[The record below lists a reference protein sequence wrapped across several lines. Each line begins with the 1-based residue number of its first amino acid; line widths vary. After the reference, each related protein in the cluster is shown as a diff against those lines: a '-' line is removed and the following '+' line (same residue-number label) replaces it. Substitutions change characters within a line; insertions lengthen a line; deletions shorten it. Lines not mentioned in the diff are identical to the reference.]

1 MNSLNSSPNASRNA
15 SNPSIN
21 FASNDT
27 HAISEN
33 CRARCE
39 QNRCGSEENRTQCEE
54 NQRISEENRRSSDVN
69 RTQSGENQCSSEETR
84 ETRTQG
90 EETRNQCEENQ
101 RISEETRTRGEGNR
115 RISGETRSCP
125 VPRYR
130 SETVLT
136 FVNILDFISLNAA
149 TLVSLDLSL
158 TLIDNESLSQL
169 ATVEGL
175 RLRELRLV
183 SCDQVSNEG
192 FVQLFRHQPDL
203 LRLDLSS
210 CSRLTDLSV
219 LALVSSCTRL
229 QSLRIRN
236 CAGLTDVS
244 TRDLN
249 RVLSSLQ
256 HVDISHCNQIT
267 GAGLAQMF
275 ASPAPHLHSLIL
287 SGLNLTPALFLPLPS
302 QCTQI
307 RVLDLSFCFTTVTD
321 ETLGAV
327 FRHCPCLT
335 ELSLVLCDAVT
346 DFGLMGLNRN
356 ASDNGSYFSSSSL
369 ENQVGSSDSN
379 LSDKLRTIASERY
392 CRDEI
397 NYTYREP
404 SVAST
409 RSRSGSF
416 GGSRRGSKN
425 DEFTR
430 GETFGVKRNISKN
443 ENARSKAF
451 VSQPSSGKVEF
462 GRSRTFGKARAGSGI
477 IGNAQ
482 NEGECLR
489 NFGKGNDDLPV
500 EEIFMPQKSSSRPWK
515 MPRNGHQSQETSSKE
530 RLHPKALSHLK
541 KSPSKE
547 LHHFNKSPSR
557 ELHHFNK
564 SPSKELPCWNGL
576 PYKELLRS
584 KKSPPELANR
594 KAHQTVFQPDST
606 RKLPRTQPPANRG
619 EAASDGDQEELEP
632 NAGSGK
638 CVETAPS
645 SKWGSRSRID
655 SSKSNDNM
663 GPWKSN
669 VKMGPTKWSS
679 QTEVSFDGSVATR
692 SVRSSSSHRRET
704 VEWISALSETF
715 EEMNSR
721 TALQNRHNRT
731 SLTLPH
737 ERNAQRNC
745 PEKRLNQANLSRKQG
760 LNQANSSRKQG
771 HSQRHPQTCR
781 EGKSSQ
787 REGRLPNRSPQKPT
801 SHKQGSHNEGRPRK
815 SPTQGSPPQGRPEKP
830 SPRPHKQAA
839 QGHPQKS
846 SKGALEKGSAEPFN
860 VGSHRGHPSNTQV
873 TPQKRMPGPCDQD
886 SSVSFQ
892 QQLGCHSSMSFS
904 TDITEDLND
913 EDNEGQSKDGGSSG
927 QLGSWRTPFGHLGS
941 SKVNSDNHVNN
952 NGEGSV
958 EGFLDFGGKLQTDRS
973 IQDKGACSRPSQ
985 DVREVKPSR
994 LPKPLPKSASYAPK
1008 EPNPAGLPNNA
1019 SFPASY
1025 GNTHRAPK
1033 VPKHLRGNGA
1043 RRRSKDGVPEM
1054 GGYEPRGAGEAG
1066 ALHGRE
1072 DPSNWGTLGH
1082 GKSAQGL
1089 REDSALGDSSKRQP
1103 PKASKSED
1111 RLGHLSHLKGSNHKL
1126 FKGNTATTQFL
1137 TVKFDSKLLR
1147 SSNGLCPDID
1157 INKLDIDL
1165 DKLVS
1170 NSSCSS
1176 MSTSVSTMHSLESVS
1191 DISLGC
1197 ATKEVKNPFLKK
1209 KLSTEHLLE
1218 RLNRRQYGLLK
1229 TTNPTYRAVNAS
1241 YDVIIDRIES
1251 QPVSCALRWFVFKAA
1266 LVPESRGANI
1276 VPFPRLF
1283 YKRNVLDVALMG
1295 KVVHMNPSLNRV
1307 RTDDSL
1313 SIQLIHWVLTLNP
1326 SLELSLVP
1334 QPICSSILNQVNFL
1348 LLSFLPR
1355 FMFSVSKTGALPLN
1369 GSPKSTATLFCPVPL
1384 CLLFTV
1390 LNENMNALA
1399 MTCSG
1404 KQGVFGFNSMKK
1416 CIKFIV
1422 NKMAADKT
1430 SKTHIIQNTFPIER
1444 NPQTENFRQNEQR
1457 YSQTDHISQN
1467 ESSNF
1472 GHPRTERSFAE
1483 NRYPDGARNSQNDI
1497 RRQNYQSNSW
1507 NFPNDST
1514 CFRSKTSKCWNSR
1527 MDDNCGQKQSNH
1539 WNSREP
1545 SIDLSKVTN
1554 RASQPRFKGTPTNG
1568 FSEFYRTSQPR
1579 FKDSTNCFSDSNWTS
1594 QERNVDSSSVS
1605 TESATAFTDAYEP
1618 FAILIVQLSK
1628 DPNPKDVFTNAKSNE
1643 FIRFVPNPYEVDVK
1657 HVLLYERG
1665 VFQRIV
1671 EGLGRANQA
1680 GEEVDCEG
1688 EDSGATS
1695 RKGPHKAWHSEF
1707 PRKSE
1712 RAFEKGTETQAS
1724 PKGSLKGRLGFA
1736 SKVDHGEGSS
1746 RTVGYV
1752 RASSLGTQ
1760 LKKGIPTSGRQLE
1773 TSYVNSKAVRRRGL
1787 FCHLLVVVMLMALVA
1802 GLVYWGYV
1810 LPLMEDMRAQEEE
1823 LKDRGWMR
1831 EWFDWIVA
1839 QVVES
1844 DNQQL
1849 SPIKSA
1855 SLTNNNSSAHQPSNN
1870 PFVTHSNSSSDYPNP
1885 AAPPASTVSPKHGG
1899 AGFKMALGSRAEQ
1912 DILLDAR
1919 RKSEAFNLMRNMV
1932 PDQYSTMCEEEG
1944 RVMYGLNRVKGLTK
1958 LNLYGCTK
1966 ITDVSLIYAFPHVP
1980 FLQHVDL
1987 SEIQEISSEGIR
1999 ALCENNYR
2007 IQRLKLHCCFNL
2019 QDEDIDCITS
2029 RLKTLQ
2035 SLDIANCVLLT
2046 DDCIRAVIR
2055 HEPPLKY
2062 LNLQRCGKISLAAIN
2077 TLAAALPSLH
2087 TIISSSGGLVD
2098 EEPPPIPPP
2107 PPLSRMGAMRR

>member
-1 MNSLNSSPNASRNA
+1 MSTS
-15 SNPSIN
+15 
-21 FASNDT
+21 T
-27 HAISEN
+27 V
-33 CRARCE
+33 RAPLK
-39 QNRCGSEENRTQCEE
+39 GFWTL
-54 NQRISEENRRSSDVN
+54 
-69 RTQSGENQCSSEETR
+69 GENSKPT
-84 ETRTQG
+84 
-90 EETRNQCEENQ
+90 
-101 RISEETRTRGEGNR
+101 
-115 RISGETRSCP
+115 
-125 VPRYR
+125 
-130 SETVLT
+130 
-136 FVNILDFISLNAA
+136 A
-149 TLVSLDLSL
+149 
-158 TLIDNESLSQL
+158 
-169 ATVEGL
+169 
-175 RLRELRLV
+175 
-183 SCDQVSNEG
+183 
-192 FVQLFRHQPDL
+192 LFR
-203 LRLDLSS
+203 
-210 CSRLTDLSV
+210 
-219 LALVSSCTRL
+219 
-229 QSLRIRN
+229 I
-236 CAGLTDVS
+236 
-244 TRDLN
+244 
-249 RVLSSLQ
+249 
-256 HVDISHCNQIT
+256 
-267 GAGLAQMF
+267 
-275 ASPAPHLHSLIL
+275 
-287 SGLNLTPALFLPLPS
+287 
-302 QCTQI
+302 
-307 RVLDLSFCFTTVTD
+307 
-321 ETLGAV
+321 
-327 FRHCPCLT
+327 
-335 ELSLVLCDAVT
+335 
-346 DFGLMGLNRN
+346 
-356 ASDNGSYFSSSSL
+356 
-369 ENQVGSSDSN
+369 
-379 LSDKLRTIASERY
+379 K
-392 CRDEI
+392 
-397 NYTYREP
+397 EP
-404 SVAST
+404 V
-409 RSRSGSF
+409 
-416 GGSRRGSKN
+416 
-425 DEFTR
+425 
-430 GETFGVKRNISKN
+430 
-443 ENARSKAF
+443 
-451 VSQPSSGKVEF
+451 
-462 GRSRTFGKARAGSGI
+462 
-477 IGNAQ
+477 
-482 NEGECLR
+482 
-489 NFGKGNDDLPV
+489 
-500 EEIFMPQKSSSRPWK
+500 
-515 MPRNGHQSQETSSKE
+515 
-530 RLHPKALSHLK
+530 
-541 KSPSKE
+541 
-547 LHHFNKSPSR
+547 
-557 ELHHFNK
+557 
-564 SPSKELPCWNGL
+564 
-576 PYKELLRS
+576 
-584 KKSPPELANR
+584 
-594 KAHQTVFQPDST
+594 
-606 RKLPRTQPPANRG
+606 
-619 EAASDGDQEELEP
+619 
-632 NAGSGK
+632 
-638 CVETAPS
+638 
-645 SKWGSRSRID
+645 
-655 SSKSNDNM
+655 
-663 GPWKSN
+663 
-669 VKMGPTKWSS
+669 
-679 QTEVSFDGSVATR
+679 
-692 SVRSSSSHRRET
+692 
-704 VEWISALSETF
+704 
-715 EEMNSR
+715 
-721 TALQNRHNRT
+721 
-731 SLTLPH
+731 
-737 ERNAQRNC
+737 
-745 PEKRLNQANLSRKQG
+745 
-760 LNQANSSRKQG
+760 
-771 HSQRHPQTCR
+771 
-781 EGKSSQ
+781 
-787 REGRLPNRSPQKPT
+787 
-801 SHKQGSHNEGRPRK
+801 
-815 SPTQGSPPQGRPEKP
+815 
-830 SPRPHKQAA
+830 
-839 QGHPQKS
+839 
-846 SKGALEKGSAEPFN
+846 
-860 VGSHRGHPSNTQV
+860 
-873 TPQKRMPGPCDQD
+873 
-886 SSVSFQ
+886 
-892 QQLGCHSSMSFS
+892 
-904 TDITEDLND
+904 
-913 EDNEGQSKDGGSSG
+913 
-927 QLGSWRTPFGHLGS
+927 
-941 SKVNSDNHVNN
+941 VNSDNHVNN

-973 IQDKGACSRPSQ
+973 VQDKGACSRPSQ
-985 DVREVKPSR
+985 DAREVKPSR

-1008 EPNPAGLPNNA
+1008 QPNPAGLPNNA

-1025 GNTHRAPK
+1025 GNTHRAHK

-1157 INKLDIDL
+1157 INKLDIDI

-1197 ATKEVKNPFLKK
+1197 ATKEVKNPFLKKKLSTEHLLERLNRRQYGPLPLAVWKKSCFFTSLQVKNPFLKK

-1283 YKRNVLDVALMG
+1283 YKWNVLDVALMG

-1313 SIQLIHWVLTLNP
+1313 SIQLIHWSV
-1326 SLELSLVP
+1326 SYH
-1334 QPICSSILNQVNFL
+1334 
-1348 LLSFLPR
+1348 
-1355 FMFSVSKTGALPLN
+1355 MFSVSKTGALPLN

-1712 RAFEKGTETQAS
+1712 RAFEKGTGTQAS

-1810 LPLMEDMRAQEEE
+1810 LEGSRRTVGYAKASSLGTQLKKGIPTSGRQLETSYVNSKALRRRGLFCHLLVVAMLMALVAGLVYWGYVLPLMEDMRAQEEE

-1831 EWFDWIVA
+1831 EWFDWIAA
-1839 QVVES
+1839 QVVE
-1844 DNQQL
+1844 
-1849 SPIKSA
+1849 
-1855 SLTNNNSSAHQPSNN
+1855 
-1870 PFVTHSNSSSDYPNP
+1870 
-1885 AAPPASTVSPKHGG
+1885 
-1899 AGFKMALGSRAEQ
+1899 
-1912 DILLDAR
+1912 
-1919 RKSEAFNLMRNMV
+1919 
-1932 PDQYSTMCEEEG
+1932 
-1944 RVMYGLNRVKGLTK
+1944 
-1958 LNLYGCTK
+1958 
-1966 ITDVSLIYAFPHVP
+1966 
-1980 FLQHVDL
+1980 
-1987 SEIQEISSEGIR
+1987 
-1999 ALCENNYR
+1999 
-2007 IQRLKLHCCFNL
+2007 
-2019 QDEDIDCITS
+2019 
-2029 RLKTLQ
+2029 
-2035 SLDIANCVLLT
+2035 
-2046 DDCIRAVIR
+2046 
-2055 HEPPLKY
+2055 
-2062 LNLQRCGKISLAAIN
+2062 
-2077 TLAAALPSLH
+2077 
-2087 TIISSSGGLVD
+2087 
-2098 EEPPPIPPP
+2098 
-2107 PPLSRMGAMRR
+2107 